1 MSGVIVAARCGACQG
16 THTSHSAPKWPMTN
30 WFRWVVI
37 AIALG
42 AATLALQVADY
53 MWRHG
58 TIALI
63 YVPAIP
69 SALAIAFLNVA
80 GAVALVR
87 QHD

>member
-1 MSGVIVAARCGACQG
+1 
-16 THTSHSAPKWPMTN
+16 MTN
-30 WFRWVVI
+30 SLRWVVV

-42 AATLALQVADY
+42 GATLALHVADY
-53 MWRHG
+53 MWRNG
-58 TIALI
+58 TIASV

-69 SALAIAFLNVA
+69 CALAIAFLNVA